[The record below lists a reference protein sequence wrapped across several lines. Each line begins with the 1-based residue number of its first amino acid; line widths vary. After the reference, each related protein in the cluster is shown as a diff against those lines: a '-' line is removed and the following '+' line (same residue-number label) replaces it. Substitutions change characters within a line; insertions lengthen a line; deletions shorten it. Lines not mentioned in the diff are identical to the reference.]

1 MQKPKIQ
8 VSFRINNKLLEA
20 VEKQRLES
28 ESPLSQ
34 VQYVVALIS
43 KEPVFFREKCQIMKP
58 LDAYRQYQGA
68 SSPYRDKMHELFGE
82 NITASSTR
90 FQYRTTVKWL
100 GEYNTSSINLA
111 LYIGLLLETDKLE

>member
-43 KEPVFFREKCQIMKP
+43 KEPVFFRKKCQIMKP
-58 LDAYRQYQGA
+58 LDAYRQYQGV

-82 NITASSTR
+82 NITANSTR
-90 FQYRTTVKWL
+90 FQYRTTVNWL

-111 LYIGLLLETDKLE
+111 LYIGLLLETGKLE